1 MKKIMIDPTIRK
13 EQVDAIQMQLPK
25 DWEIIDQIEK
35 ADFIVTG
42 NMDISED
49 NLRSCEGSLKG
60 IIQILPGSAKIAQ
73 VGIPVY
79 SVYDTGLTGVAEHAI
94 MLMLVLSRRLLWL
107 IEKVKN
113 QEWVEGKS
121 TPVLTDQKN
130 YTYNWVGL
138 PESGQLH
145 GKTVGIVGFG
155 FIGQDLARRLKAFH
169 AKIIYYDIVRASSD
183 IETLYEAKYAPLD
196 ELLQC
201 SDFVTLHLRYIEG
214 EGGNKKMFRKQL
226 FEKMKPTA
234 YFINTSRGQLVDEA
248 ALAEAIQNHRIAG
261 AGLDVFEYEPFKP
274 DCPLF
279 PLISDHVIL
288 TPHVAGTY
296 VEEARKTIAMEIV
309 EIIRE
314 KSDQ

>member
-1 MKKIMIDPTIRK
+1 MMKKIMIDPTIRK
-13 EQVDAIQMQLPK
+13 EQVDAIQTQLPK
-25 DWEIIDQIEK
+25 GWEVINQIEN
-35 ADFIVTG
+35 ADFIVTCD
-42 NMDISED
+42 MDILEE
-49 NLRSCEGSLKG
+49 NLRSSEGSVKG
-60 IIQILPGSAKIAQ
+60 IIQIHPGKAKIADAG
-73 VGIPVY
+73 VPVY

-107 IEKVKN
+107 NEKVKN

-121 TPVLTDQKN
+121 TPILTDQKK

-155 FIGQDLARRLKAFH
+155 FIGQEVARRLKAFH
-169 AKIIYYDIVRASSD
+169 AKIIYYDIVKASSD
-183 IETLYEAKYAPLD
+183 VETQYEAKYAPLD
-196 ELLQC
+196 ELLHR

-214 EGGNKKMFRKQL
+214 EGGNKKMFGKQL

-248 ALAEAIQNHRIAG
+248 ALAEAIKNQQIAG

-296 VEEARKTIAMEIV
+296 VEEARKTMAS
-309 EIIRE
+309 EIIE
-314 KSDQ
+314 IIQENGN

>member
-13 EQVDAIQMQLPK
+13 EQVDAIQTQLPK
-25 DWEIIDQIEK
+25 DWEVIQQFGK
-35 ADFIVTG
+35 ADFVVTCD
-42 NMDISED
+42 MDISEED
-49 NLRSCEGSLKG
+49 LQSCRGSVKG
-60 IIQILPGSAKIAQ
+60 IIQILPGRAKIAQ
-73 VGIPVY
+73 VGIPIY

-107 IEKVKN
+107 NEKVKK

-121 TPVLTDQKN
+121 TPILTDQKK

-155 FIGQDLARRLKAFH
+155 FIGQELARRLKAFH
-169 AKIIYYDIVRASSD
+169 AKIIYYDVVRASSE
-183 IETLYEAKYAPLD
+183 IEALYEAKFVSLE
-196 ELLQC
+196 ELLHR

-214 EGGNKKMFRKQL
+214 EGGNKKMFGKQL

-248 ALAEAIQNHRIAG
+248 ALAEAIQNQRIAG

-274 DCPLF
+274 DCPLL

-296 VEEARKTIAMEIV
+296 VEEARKTIAS
-309 EIIRE
+309 EIIE
-314 KSDQ
+314 IIGENSNA

>member
-13 EQVDAIQMQLPK
+13 EQVDAIQTQLPK
-25 DWEIIDQIEK
+25 DWEVINQIEN
-35 ADFIVTG
+35 ADFIVTCD
-42 NMDISED
+42 MDILEE
-49 NLRSCEGSLKG
+49 NLRSSEGSVKG
-60 IIQILPGSAKIAQ
+60 IIQIHPGRAKIAQ
-73 VGIPVY
+73 VGIPIY

-107 IEKVKN
+107 NEKVKK

-121 TPVLTDQKN
+121 TPILTDQKN

-155 FIGQDLARRLKAFH
+155 FIGQEVARRLKAFH
-169 AKIIYYDIVRASSD
+169 AKIIYYDIVKASSD
-183 IETLYEAKYAPLD
+183 VETQYEAEFVPLD
-196 ELLQC
+196 ELLQR

-214 EGGNKKMFRKQL
+214 EGGNKKMFGKQL

-248 ALAEAIQNHRIAG
+248 ALAEAIQNQQIAG

-296 VEEARKTIAMEIV
+296 VEEARKTIAS
-309 EIIRE
+309 EIIE
-314 KSDQ
+314 IIQENGN